1 MIKKGN
7 CVLIFIASLM
17 IFSQNVLGWVTTR
30 LTWSGGPSLKPVMAV
45 DSLKNYYVFYA
56 DETPGNY
63 EIFFKKST
71 DSGTAWTTQ
80 RLTWNAGTSQ
90 GVDVAIDI
98 DDNIHLVWM
107 DTTPGN
113 FEIFYKNSTDGG
125 STWSTKQVSMT
136 PDTSMMPAI
145 VTDSNKN
152 IHVVWHDNS
161 PGNYEIFYAMSTD
174 SGTTWA
180 SKRLTWNQGE
190 SMIPALAV
198 DSTDVIHL
206 VWSDS
211 SPGNL
216 EIYHRTSAT
225 GGTTWTAAKRL
236 SWNLGQSSFA
246 KIATDLSDNIHV
258 VWEDNAFL
266 NYEIVHKSSTDGGT
280 TWTTQRLTWNPGK
293 SKAPD
298 ITIGFK
304 NIIHIVWSDGSPG
317 NREIYYKWSSD
328 GGASW
333 TTERLTWNV
342 GASNWPFVLTHT
354 TDLVLPTH
362 ISIIPAF
369 SVHVLWDDSSPG
381 NVEIFHKY
389 K

>member
-1 MIKKGN
+1 MIKKGIWP
-7 CVLIFIASLM
+7 LIIIASFM
-17 IFSQNVLGWVTTR
+17 IFSQNVLGWITTR

-45 DSLKNYYVFYA
+45 DSSKNYYVFYA

-71 DSGTAWTTQ
+71 DSGTTWTTR

-90 GVDVAIDI
+90 GVDVTIDT

-107 DTTPGN
+107 DTTPRN

-136 PDTSMMPAI
+136 PDTSMMPAV
-145 VTDSNKN
+145 VTDLNKN
-152 IHVVWHDNS
+152 IHVFWHDNS
-161 PGNYEIFYAMSTD
+161 PGNNEIFYAMSTD

-180 SKRLTWNQGE
+180 TK
-190 SMIPALAV
+190 
-198 DSTDVIHL
+198 
-206 VWSDS
+206 
-211 SPGNL
+211 
-216 EIYHRTSAT
+216 
-225 GGTTWTAAKRL
+225 
-236 SWNLGQSSFA
+236 
-246 KIATDLSDNIHV
+246 
-258 VWEDNAFL
+258 
-266 NYEIVHKSSTDGGT
+266 
-280 TWTTQRLTWNPGK
+280 RLTWNPGI
-293 SKAPD
+293 SQVPE
-298 ITIGFK
+298 ITAGFK
-304 NIIHIVWSDGSPG
+304 NIIHVVWSDNTPVDS
-317 NREIYYKWSSD
+317 EVYYKWSAD

-333 TTERLTWNV
+333 TTERLTWNT
-342 GASNWPFVLTHT
+342 GNSNWPFVLTHT

-369 SVHVLWDDSSPG
+369 IVHVLWDDSSPG